1 MHLPATPTALLF
13 AYAFLSNIALAVV
26 PHEPA
31 IIWYG
36 PRLGVWTT
44 TLVGTAGTVLAAVAD
59 HRLFAPLIGRLA
71 QRHLESSPLSATRRG
86 GQGVRTWPERL
97 FRRFPVATI
106 ALSGLTPLPFFPFKA
121 LAFATGCPAGK
132 YTAAVAARCLPR
144 YALLAWLGA
153 TLRLLPGPHRG
164 CVLDGGDRRGDRPL
178 ALRESRGSA
187 GGRPRLPHP
196 VDQHLPRVPGLRRV
210 PAGVQPDRPDRSSD
224 RPRGR
229 ERRAG
234 AERTGRRRRAGRHR
248 RGGRARRRD
257 VRDGGGA
264 DRSQPLRPRA
274 TRAAPPCRL
283 PPHRVQRDT
292 KRP

>member
-71 QRHLESSPLSATRRG
+71 QRRLESSPVSATRRG

-121 LAFATGCPAGK
+121 LAFATGCAAGK
-132 YTAAVAARCLPR
+132 YTAAVAAR
-144 YALLAWLGA
+144 
-153 TLRLLPGPHRG
+153 
-164 CVLDGGDRRGDRPL
+164 
-178 ALRESRGSA
+178 GS
-187 GGRPRLPHP
+187 G
-196 VDQHLPRVPGLRRV
+196 RRV
-210 PAGVQPDRPDRSSD
+210 PCWWCSGSATAWTERWRACAAPSGRATATTWTTSWMRS
-224 RPRGR
+224 
-229 ERRAG
+229 
-234 AERTGRRRRAGRHR
+234 RRRRSA
-248 RGGRARRRD
+248 RGSG
-257 VRDGGGA
+257 
-264 DRSQPLRPRA
+264 SRP
-274 TRAAPPCRL
+274 T
-283 PPHRVQRDT
+283 
-292 KRP
+292 

>member
-13 AYAFLSNIALAVV
+13 AYVFLSNIALAVV

-71 QRHLESSPLSATRRG
+71 QRRLESYPLSATRRGGQGVRTSSATRRG

-153 TLRLLPGPHRG
+153 TVRIPAWAMVALFLLLMVPSLRL
-164 CVLDGGDRRGDRPL
+164 VWW
-178 ALRESRGSA
+178 
-187 GGRPRLPHP
+187 
-196 VDQHLPRVPGLRRV
+196 
-210 PAGVQPDRPDRSSD
+210 
-224 RPRGR
+224 
-229 ERRAG
+229 
-234 AERTGRRRRAGRHR
+234 
-248 RGGRARRRD
+248 
-257 VRDGGGA
+257 
-264 DRSQPLRPRA
+264 PRA
-274 TRAAPPCRL
+274 AS
-283 PPHRVQRDT
+283 
-292 KRP
+292 

>member
-1 MHLPATPTALLF
+1 MHLPAAPAALLF
-13 AYAFLSNIALAVV
+13 AYAFLSNVALAVV

-71 QRHLESSPLSATRRG
+71 QRRLELP
-86 GQGVRTWPERL
+86 WPERL

-153 TLRLLPGPHRG
+153 TVRVPVWAMVALFVLLMVPSLRL
-164 CVLDGGDRRGDRPL
+164 VWW
-178 ALRESRGSA
+178 
-187 GGRPRLPHP
+187 
-196 VDQHLPRVPGLRRV
+196 
-210 PAGVQPDRPDRSSD
+210 
-224 RPRGR
+224 
-229 ERRAG
+229 
-234 AERTGRRRRAGRHR
+234 
-248 RGGRARRRD
+248 
-257 VRDGGGA
+257 
-264 DRSQPLRPRA
+264 PRA
-274 TRAAPPCRL
+274 AS
-283 PPHRVQRDT
+283 
-292 KRP
+292 